1 MLVRFLFASILFHC
15 DDLNTRL
22 IPSNRL
28 RSSTTFIKASSN
40 MGKYVTMK
48 YPYNKTHNIPE
59 FTGIPPHVIIMVEME
74 ELKYILVKQIQ
85 DIVMDLREELDRK
98 NVRGDTYQSNGILEE
113 VTLLHDSMMESLGGG
128 IS

>member
-1 MLVRFLFASILFHC
+1 
-15 DDLNTRL
+15 
-22 IPSNRL
+22 
-28 RSSTTFIKASSN
+28 
-40 MGKYVTMK
+40 
-48 YPYNKTHNIPE
+48 
-59 FTGIPPHVIIMVEME
+59 ME

-85 DIVMDLREELDRK
+85 DIVMDLREELDIN

>member
-1 MLVRFLFASILFHC
+1 
-15 DDLNTRL
+15 
-22 IPSNRL
+22 
-28 RSSTTFIKASSN
+28 
-40 MGKYVTMK
+40 
-48 YPYNKTHNIPE
+48 
-59 FTGIPPHVIIMVEME
+59 ME

-85 DIVMDLREELDRK
+85 DIVMDLREEIDRK

>member
-1 MLVRFLFASILFHC
+1 
-15 DDLNTRL
+15 
-22 IPSNRL
+22 
-28 RSSTTFIKASSN
+28 
-40 MGKYVTMK
+40 
-48 YPYNKTHNIPE
+48 
-59 FTGIPPHVIIMVEME
+59 ME